1 MLPHFWNFHW
11 FSDFMR
17 FFIRKISNLLKSSI
31 FLNFTIKYEPGIFL
45 INFKDFQSNPTD
57 TTSSDSEW
65 KHGFLQNKIKS
76 SSSIFRILLSIN
88 KVSEYTFFGLFLSL
102 GFINIHPKYHE
113 KLKFA
118 VLNIFLR
125 MFKIFIWLNI
135 AFKGSPLDKDLLLL
149 QNPNL
154 MTLKLIHLNLYL
166 NFKKM
171 ICVGFSS

>member
-1 MLPHFWNFHW
+1 MAFC
-11 FSDFMR
+11 
-17 FFIRKISNLLKSSI
+17 K
-31 FLNFTIKYEPGIFL
+31 TIKEAQVLF
-45 INFKDFQSNPTD
+45 
-57 TTSSDSEW
+57 
-65 KHGFLQNKIKS
+65 
-76 SSSIFRILLSIN
+76 
-88 KVSEYTFFGLFLSL
+88 SEYFYLSTRFQNIHFFGLFLSL

-125 MFKIFIWLNI
+125 MFKIFIRLNI
-135 AFKGSPLDKDLLLL
+135 AFKGSPFDKDLLLL